1 MMNQVFS
8 MVPTNPLGFSD
19 VGTLAAPSF
28 ADIDNDGD
36 LDAFVGEGFG
46 NTFFYKNL
54 GTASNPIFAAAI
66 INPFGLTN
74 AGFYINSAF
83 VDIDGDA
90 DLDVFV
96 GNSDGKIIF
105 SRNTGTVSA
114 PVFAPATINPF
125 GLSDVGSYADPSLVD
140 IDGDADLDAFV
151 SNSDGNILFF
161 RNTGTISAPV
171 FASALMNPFGLSDAG
186 GVFASI
192 TLVDTDDDG
201 DLDAFVGNVDGDTLY
216 FKNTGTV
223 NSPIFATAAFNPF
236 GLNDVESN
244 ASPAFAD
251 IDSDGDLDAFIG
263 GRLGNM
269 LFFMND
275 YSAVFLLGTAGHDVL
290 TGATS
295 IHDTVS
301 YLSADNA
308 VNVSL
313 AITTRQDTV
322 GAGLDT
328 LTNIENLIGSDF
340 NDNLIGNFKDNV
352 LNGEDGNDTLNGK
365 EGADN
370 MIGGLGNDTF
380 FVNHAGDVVHEY
392 ANQGIDQVSSS
403 ITYTLPANV
412 ENLVLTGL
420 LAINGIGN
428 DLANTLVGN
437 AAANL
442 LNGGDGNDTLDGKA
456 GADTMSGRLGYDSYV
471 VDNVGDTVIEYSNE
485 GTDSI
490 NSSVTY
496 TLPTNVENLLLIGG
510 AAINGTGNAMANSM
524 IGNSVNNQLN
534 GGGGNDILNGGAGND
549 VLTGGTGYDVFR
561 FTTGGQADT
570 ITDFDVPTDTIQLEN
585 SVFAA
590 LTTPG
595 ILASDQF
602 RVGTKALDA
611 NDFIVYNKVTGILLY
626 DADGNGSGAAAR
638 VAIIGADLNLT
649 NADIVVI

>member
-1 MMNQVFS
+1 MINQLFS
-8 MVPTNPLGFSD
+8 IVSTNPFGLSD

-36 LDAFVGEGFG
+36 LDAFVGEVFG
-46 NTFFYKNL
+46 NTFFYENL
-54 GTASNPIFAAAI
+54 GTAGHPTFAAAI

-74 AGFYINSAF
+74 AGFYINSTFA
-83 VDIDGDA
+83 DIDGDA

-96 GNSDGKIIF
+96 GNSEGKIIF
-105 SRNTGTVSA
+105 SRNTGTASA

-161 RNTGTISAPV
+161 RNTGTVSAPV
-171 FASALMNPFGLSDAG
+171 FASAIMNPFGLSDAG
-186 GVFASI
+186 GIFASI
-192 TLVDTDDDG
+192 SLVDTDDDG

-216 FKNTGTV
+216 FQNTGTV
-223 NSPIFATAAFNPF
+223 NNPIFATAEFNPF

-244 ASPAFAD
+244 ANPTFAD

-263 GRLGNM
+263 GRLGNI
-269 LFFMND
+269 LFFTND
-275 YSAVFLLGTAGHDVL
+275 SSAVFLLGTAGHDVF
-290 TGATS
+290 TGTTS

-313 AITTRQDTV
+313 TITIRQDTV

-328 LTNIENLIGSDF
+328 LTYIENLIGSDF
-340 NDNLIGNFKDNV
+340 DDNLIGNFKDNV
-352 LNGEDGNDTLNGK
+352 LNGEDGNDTLNGRD
-365 EGADN
+365 GADN

-380 FVNHAGDVVHEY
+380 FVDHVDDVVHEY

-403 ITYTLPANV
+403 ITYTLPTNV
-412 ENLVLTGL
+412 ENLTLTGL

-428 DLANTLVGN
+428 DLANKLVGN
-437 AAANL
+437 SAANL

-456 GADTMSGRLGYDSYV
+456 GADTMTGRMGYDSYV
-471 VDNVGDTVIEYSNE
+471 VDNVDDSVVEYSKE

-496 TLPTNVENLLLIGG
+496 TLPANVENLTLIGG
-510 AAINGTGNAMANSM
+510 AAINGTGNDMANN
-524 IGNSVNNQLN
+524 IVGNSVNNQLD
-534 GGGGNDILNGGAGND
+534 GGIGSDILNGGAGND
-549 VLTGGTGYDVFR
+549 ILTGGAGYDVFR
-561 FTTGGQADT
+561 FTAGGIADT
-570 ITDFDVPTDTIQLEN
+570 ITDFDVVTDTIQLEN

-590 LTTPG
+590 LTTSG
-595 ILASDQF
+595 VLADDQF
-602 RVGTKALDA
+602 IVGAKALDA

-626 DADGNGSGAAAR
+626 DADGNGGGAAAR
-638 VAIIGADLNLT
+638 IAIIGADLSLT